1 VRCGA
6 VRRFRRSADRH
17 EGDTSEKPEFRRVE
31 APIARLAGAQAPRLE
46 LTVRGVLL
54 GAVITLVFTA
64 ANVYLGL
71 KVGLTFASSIPAA
84 VISMAALRAF
94 RNSTIYEN
102 NIVQTVASAAGTL
115 SSIIFVLPGL
125 VMVGWWTGFPFWESF
140 LVCAVGGVL
149 GVMYTVPLRR
159 ALVTDSDLPYPEG
172 VAAAEILKVGVGVT
186 ADGTAAN
193 AAAVAENTTGLLAV
207 VWGAIAS
214 GVFAAIAAA
223 RVFAAEIDWYVRI
236 GPASATGIGTSLSLA
251 LFGAGHLV
259 GLSVGMAMLLG
270 LAIAWGVATPVL
282 TALHPMA
289 GAADAVALPV
299 WSHQVRF
306 IGAGAIGISAIWALV
321 KLAVPVTR
329 GVQSS
334 IAAARRRSGGRAALL
349 PRTEQ
354 ELPIGNVALVS
365 VACLVPLAAL
375 LAAFLSGGPLASLT
389 VPLVAG
395 TLVYVVLAGFLVA
408 AACGYMAG
416 LIGSSNSPVS
426 GLAILT
432 VLGAA
437 LLLVTL
443 PHASVATAG
452 AALVAYA
459 LFVTAVVLC
468 VATIANDNLQDLKTG
483 QLVDA
488 TPWRQQVA
496 LVFGVIF
503 GALVIP
509 PILGLLNNAYGFN
522 GAPAG
527 HHPAGARPLAAPQ
540 ATLISALAQGVIQG
554 KLDWGL
560 IGIGV
565 LIGVALI
572 ALDEGLGI
580 ARKLR
585 LPPLGVGIAIY
596 LPPSTTVPLILGA
609 VAGWFYDRYAER
621 GREPARG
628 KRLGVLLASGFI
640 VGESLFGVLLAGIIV
655 ASREASPLALVG
667 DAFAPTANWIGAI
680 AFVVTV
686 GALYRWI
693 AVRAAD

>member
-1 VRCGA
+1 MA
-6 VRRFRRSADRH
+6 S
-17 EGDTSEKPEFRRVE
+17 RVGE
-31 APIARLAGAQAPRLE
+31 AQTAALAGRRLE
-46 LTVRGVLL
+46 LTVRGLVL

-94 RNSTIYEN
+94 KDATIYEN

-125 VMVGWWTGFPFWESF
+125 VMVGWWTGFPFWQSF
-140 LVCAVGGVL
+140 AVCALGGIL
-149 GVMYTVPLRR
+149 GVMYSVPLRR

-172 VAAAEILKVGVGVT
+172 VAAAEILKVGVGMPSGEGAT
-186 ADGTAAN
+186 HAAS
-193 AAAVAENTTGLLAV
+193 AAAIAENQTGLLAV
-207 VWGAIAS
+207 VWGAVAS
-214 GVFAAIAAA
+214 AGFAAVAAT
-223 RVFAAEIDWYVRI
+223 RVFAAEIDWYFRL

-259 GLSVGMAMLLG
+259 GISVGMAMVVG

-282 TALHPMA
+282 TALHPMP

-299 WSHQVRF
+299 WAHQVRF
-306 IGAGAIGISAIWALV
+306 IGAGAIGSAAIWALV
-321 KLAVPVTR
+321 KLAVPVTL
-329 GVQSS
+329 GVQSA
-334 IAAARRRSGGRAALL
+334 IAASRRRSAGGGASL

-354 ELPIGNVALVS
+354 DIPIGLVAVVS

-375 LAAFLSGGPLASLT
+375 LAGFLSGGSLAPLA
-389 VPLVAG
+389 VPLVIG
-395 TLVYVVLAGFLVA
+395 TLIYIVVAGFLVA

-437 LLLVTL
+437 LLLVALT
-443 PHASVATAG
+443 HGGDASQGPT
-452 AALVAYA
+452 LVAYA

-488 TPWRQQVA
+488 TPWRQQFA
-496 LVFGVIF
+496 LVVGVIF

-509 PILGLLNNAYGFN
+509 PILDLLNRAYGFN
-522 GAPAG
+522 GAPAAQ
-527 HHPAGARPLAAPQ
+527 HPAGAHPLPAPQ
-540 ATLISALAQGVIQG
+540 ATLISALAQGVIEG

-565 LIGVALI
+565 LVGIGLI
-572 ALDEGLGI
+572 VLDEALGL
-580 ARKLR
+580 AKKLR

-609 VAGWFYDRYAER
+609 VAGWFYDKWA
-621 GREPARG
+621 GRQHDPKRG
-628 KRLGVLLASGFI
+628 KRLGVLLASGLI

-655 ASREASPLALVG
+655 ATGSATPLAVVG
-667 DAFAPTANWIGAI
+667 DSFTAASNWIGAI
-680 AFVVTV
+680 AFVMVT
-686 GALYRWI
+686 GALYRW
-693 AVRAAD
+693 AAGRTAKGR